1 MNLHKIQ
8 GIILTHGLGIYS
20 FDDLNGCRPLKQK
33 HLDTLRR
40 VLLPFSEKIEKVG
53 LFGSRATG
61 LYSSNSDIDLVIYGL
76 VDEKTVDRIFTLLKD
91 SNLPFKTD
99 IQAYDLIKYLPLKKH
114 IDINMVLLF
123 THKQLLN

>member
-1 MNLHKIQ
+1 MLN
-8 GIILTHGLGIYS
+8 HG
-20 FDDLNGCRPLKQK
+20 LKQK

>member
-1 MNLHKIQ
+1 MLN
-8 GIILTHGLGIYS
+8 HG
-20 FDDLNGCRPLKQK
+20 LKQK

-40 VLLPFSEKIEKVG
+40 VLLPFSKKIEKVG